1 MPAHPERMPA
11 HPERMPAKYLARIC
25 AFSLLAP
32 GALSQMSPI
41 EDARP
46 LVSSGGHTISWWEG
60 GPALLASSSS
70 MIRLNSRGIYSHGPG
85 VAVRSLQEIGWYSKP
100 CNLSAWALCA
110 TEVGSI
116 LPCGK
121 PWMPDAPG
129 LLPPGWSSLQCA
141 DSSAKVLTDLGA
153 YDISACDIIDEGLDV
168 VFSHGSVYIRNSA
181 LNPVLYWTLVVL
193 GIVLVRSLSY
203 NIQSMWMSEAGSKT
217 QWPAVASVLA
227 VFVIALL
234 DQDTMYATE
243 SDKDF
248 FWLSVIYVGLYLA
261 FHLAC
266 WYMRAKARGSMEFQW
281 PVYNMIIGALQLGV
295 LRLYL
300 SAYTPYTLF
309 LLGAIGSRWWLK
321 MLRTDPRHQF
331 TMLLDAC
338 YVAMSMQVAAEGQAY
353 ALIPVVCISFV
364 LADLANTL
372 MDA

>member
-1 MPAHPERMPA
+1 MPSPHKSMPSPSTA
-11 HPERMPAKYLARIC
+11 AVSILAI
-25 AFSLLAP
+25 LA
-32 GALSQMSPI
+32 GSARCQLSPI

-46 LVSSGGHTISWWEG
+46 LIASGGRTISWWEG

-70 MIRLNSRGIYSHGPG
+70 MIRLNSRGIYNHGSA

-116 LPCGK
+116 LPASP
-121 PWMPDAPG
+121 PWMSDAPR
-129 LLPPGWSSLQCA
+129 LLPPGWSSLQCS
-141 DSSAKVLTDLGA
+141 DSSAKVLTGLGA

-168 VFSHGSVYIRNSA
+168 VYSRGNVYIRNSA
-181 LNPVLYWTLVVL
+181 LDPVVYWILVVL

-203 NIQSMWMSEAGSKT
+203 NIQSMWMREAGFKT
-217 QWPAVASVLA
+217 QWPAVASVVA
-227 VFVIALL
+227 VFAIALR
-234 DQDTMYATE
+234 DQDSFYVTE

-248 FWLSVIYVGLYLA
+248 FWLSVIYVALYLA
-261 FHLAC
+261 FHMAC
-266 WYMRAKARGSMEFQW
+266 WYTRAKASGTMEFQW
-281 PVYNMIIGALQLGV
+281 PVYNMIIGALQLAV

-300 SAYTPYTLF
+300 SAYTPYSLF

-321 MLRTDPRHQF
+321 MLCMDPRHQL

-353 ALIPVVCISFV
+353 ALIPVISISFV
-364 LADLANTL
+364 LADLAHTL
-372 MDA
+372 IGSA